1 MKKYNMKELTAILV
15 DDMPV
20 ALEMLATDITNNHPE
35 IKIIGKAK
43 SVVEAAK
50 LLRKQQPE
58 ILFLDIMLGDG
69 TGFDI
74 LEIFPDLKSKI
85 IFVTASDAFAIK
97 AFKFAAI
104 DYILKP
110 YSNEDLAVSIE
121 KAQSQI
127 QPDKEQLHV
136 LQEAVT
142 APNNKPNKISL
153 HTSEKII
160 VVNIEDIIR
169 CKSDNNYTTFYFKD
183 NSKILV
189 SKTLKYYADMLK
201 EVGFLRVHQSH
212 LVNTTFIK
220 EFIKSD
226 GGYLM
231 LSDGSNIP
239 VSVRKRTEV
248 LEVLNSF

>member
-1 MKKYNMKELTAILV
+1 MKELTAILV

-20 ALEMLATDITNNHPE
+20 ALEMLATDISNNHPE

-50 LLRKQQPE
+50 LLRKQQPD

-110 YSNEDLAVSIE
+110 YSDEDLATSIE

-142 APNNKPNKISL
+142 APNNKPSKISL

-183 NSKILV
+183 SSKILV

-231 LSDGSNIP
+231 LTEGSNIP